1 MPRPWRD
8 VRSRLLI
15 IVVVALAA
23 ALGVATLGF
32 NALFDHATAGDANS
46 LLRARAESE
55 LALIGARNG
64 RLAVNETRDDTLADS
79 QVWIF
84 AADGTTVEAP
94 RARATTDRIA
104 RSLNGPR
111 VRFADVPSTDVRL

>member
-32 NALFDHATAGDANS
+32 NALFERATSGDANS
-46 LLRARAESE
+46 LLQARAESE
-55 LALIGARNG
+55 LALLGTHDG
-64 RLAVNETRDDTLADS
+64 RLVISRTDDDALADS
-79 QVWIF
+79 QIWIF
-84 AADGTTVEAP
+84 AADGTTIEAS
-94 RARATTDRIA
+94 RARAATDRAA
-104 RSLNGPR
+104 R
-111 VRFADVPSTDVRL
+111 